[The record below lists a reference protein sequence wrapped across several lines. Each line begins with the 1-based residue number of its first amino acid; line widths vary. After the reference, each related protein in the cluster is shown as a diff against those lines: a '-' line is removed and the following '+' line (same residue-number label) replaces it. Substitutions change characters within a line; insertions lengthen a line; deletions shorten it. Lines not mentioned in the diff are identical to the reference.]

1 MAFVRR
7 SPGSARSTR
16 TTGTTDRVDLHKPL
30 TTAGG
35 LNTVSLA
42 LVQGQDQRSTT
53 QVLLLLHSPAPLID
67 AAVTLLFHLPDQ
79 GLLLEALRAE
89 PGEADNLAVHGRYQ
103 VRGAVARLA
112 QPPPPHLGALA
123 GVEPVKVVLPHQPD
137 VRACH
142 AKTCA
147 WPIASASSTVAGRVT
162 TSILA
167 GLASG
172 GVIGPP
178 ADVSPPF
185 PAPLA
190 ACAVT

>member
-35 LNTVSLA
+35 LNT
-42 LVQGQDQRSTT
+42 
-53 QVLLLLHSPAPLID
+53 PLID